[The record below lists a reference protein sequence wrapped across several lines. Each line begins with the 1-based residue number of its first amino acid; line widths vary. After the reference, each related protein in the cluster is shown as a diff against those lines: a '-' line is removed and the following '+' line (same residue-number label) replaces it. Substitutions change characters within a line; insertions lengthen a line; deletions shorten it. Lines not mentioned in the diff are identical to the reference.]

1 MNLSTTNN
9 EPMIINNTNEDKNEL
24 GQNYTLWYVFSV
36 LSWFLLVAC
45 QIESYLSDTKIIY
58 KRIYHVYD
66 IYLPILN
73 LFLLLISMSGLI
85 VYLIFTTCKK
95 NQNLYNGMLGGN
107 SKFHF
112 IFFLFA
118 SVLFIIGQILKTNG
132 ARIYDANKFIK
143 NCYIADLVFSIF
155 TIFIL
160 FFAYTQIKIPCEWY
174 IVLPIKKGTF
184 SSFIPYL
191 LLKIILDIIYLILI
205 KEESVSED
213 FIKAMIV
220 IFILLLGLISF
231 GISFIFKDIIVAFT
245 NGIIYISLIIY
256 YSLIIEDLKHS
267 LKMVYLVIL
276 GIIIIGFALVSFI
289 LIALLVLIHKENI
302 FK

>member
-1 MNLSTTNN
+1 MNLNNTTN
-9 EPMIINNTNEDKNEL
+9 EPYIINNSIEDKNEL

-36 LSWFLLVAC
+36 LSWFLFVIC
-45 QIESYLSDTKIIY
+45 QIESYLSDTNIIY

-66 IYLPILN
+66 AYLPILK

-85 VYLIFTTCKK
+85 IYLIFTTCKK

-118 SVLFIIGQILKTNG
+118 SVLFIIGQVMKTDG
-132 ARIYDANKFIK
+132 ARISGANKFIR
-143 NCYIADLVFSIF
+143 NCYIADLIFSIF
-155 TIFIL
+155 TIFTL
-160 FFAYTQIKIPCEWY
+160 FFAYTQIKLPCEWY
-174 IVLPIKKGTF
+174 IVLPIKKGTL

-191 LLKIILDIIYLILI
+191 LLKIFLDIIYLVLI
-205 KEESVSED
+205 KEESVSEN
-213 FIKAMIV
+213 FIKALIV
-220 IFILLLGLISF
+220 IFILLLGIISF
-231 GISFIFKDIIVAFT
+231 AISFIFKDIIVAFT

-256 YSLIIEDLKHS
+256 YSLTFEDLKHS
-267 LKMVYLVIL
+267 IKMGYLIIL
-276 GIIIIGFALVSFI
+276 GLIIIGFTLASFI
-289 LIALLVLIHKENI
+289 LIGLLVSIHKENI